1 MAKHNTLDIVKAAA
15 SAAMSR
21 RAQDSIILD
30 LRKLGCFTDF
40 FAIFSGASDIQ
51 VEGISQAVLEELE
64 TNWEQR
70 PWHQEG
76 ERKADWILLDYVDFV
91 VHVFLAERRAY
102 YNLERLW
109 AEAGR
114 IELPEIAMPA
124 HLESLSDGASKET
137 IDPDGALV
145 FGEYEGETSE
155 E

>member
-1 MAKHNTLDIVKAAA
+1 MAEHNTLDIVKAAA

-21 RAQDSIILD
+21 RAQDGIILD
-30 LRKLGCFTDF
+30 LRELDCFTDF
-40 FAIFSGASDIQ
+40 FAIFSGVSDIQ

-64 TNWEQR
+64 TNWEQH

-114 IELPEIAMPA
+114 IELPELAMPV
-124 HLESLSDGASKET
+124 HLESLSDEASEET

-145 FGEYEGETSE
+145 FGEHEGKTSE

>member
-1 MAKHNTLDIVKAAA
+1 MAEHNTLDIVKAAA

-21 RAQDSIILD
+21 RAQDGVILD
-30 LRKLGCFTDF
+30 LRELDCFTDF
-40 FAIFSGASDIQ
+40 FAIFSGVSDIQ

-64 TNWEQR
+64 TNWAQR

-91 VHVFLAERRAY
+91 VHVFLAEKRAY

-114 IELPEIAMPA
+114 IELPELAIPA
-124 HLESLSDGASKET
+124 HLESPVDDTSEQRM
-137 IDPDGALV
+137 DPDGILV
-145 FGEYEGETSE
+145 FGEHEEGASE